1 MADIKP
7 NVQVDY
13 TDHATVV
20 TFIDRKIL
28 EEQDIRGLQESL
40 NSVLDQMDDIR
51 LVLDFCNVEFLSSAV
66 LGLLIRLSK
75 RIQER
80 NGKLT
85 LCSIS
90 PKIYEV
96 FKITQ
101 LTKVFDISDDV
112 ENALADLAC
121 SCSGR
126 RSFVRS

>member
-13 TDHATVV
+13 TDNATVV
-20 TFIDRKIL
+20 TFVDRRIL

-40 NSVLDQMDDIR
+40 NSLLDQMDDIR

-75 RIQER
+75 RIHER
-80 NGKLT
+80 DGKLT

-101 LTKVFDISDDV
+101 LTKVFEIYDDV
-112 ENALADLAC
+112 ESALAELA
-121 SCSGR
+121 
-126 RSFVRS
+126 

>member
-7 NVQVDY
+7 NVHVDY

-101 LTKVFDISDDV
+101 LNKVFEISDDV
-112 ENALADLAC
+112 ENALADLA
-121 SCSGR
+121 
-126 RSFVRS
+126 